1 MLARLPVGML
11 FGTASILLAAA
22 LALNWLIPSGW
33 YLLEPNGAKPLAAK
47 VTVEGEKADDDG
59 GGIYYVDITIRQA
72 SWLERLHSVFRPE
85 GSTMVLER
93 DLIPE
98 GSTFEDRRAS
108 SRREME
114 RSEQV
119 AAAVAFEEAGLGVAA
134 TPDGALIV
142 TIARDAPAWDVLEEG
157 DVVVEA
163 GGRRVRTP
171 ADLREAT
178 GRVKPGERMELR
190 IRRDGKTRAV
200 IVKTVASPDDSER
213 ALIGVRVTQDADIEL
228 PADVDIDLGGVGGPS
243 AGLAFALDIL
253 EELGEDVDR
262 GRKVVATGEIELDG
276 AVSPVGGIRQK
287 TVGARRSGADLF
299 LVPSGENAD
308 EARRYA
314 GDMRVVPVDS
324 FQQALRALRTNA

>member
-11 FGTASILLAAA
+11 FGAAAIVAAAA
-22 LALNWLIPSGW
+22 LALNWLVPSGW
-33 YLLEPNGAKPLAAK
+33 YLFEPNGAKPLAAK

-59 GGIYYVDITIRQA
+59 GGIYYIDVTVRQA

-85 GSTMVLER
+85 GSTMIPER

-98 GSTFEDRRAS
+98 GTSFEDRRAS

-119 AAAVAFEEAGLGVAA
+119 AAAVALEEAGLGVAA

-142 TIARDAPAWDVLEEG
+142 TVARDAPAWDVLQDG

-178 GRVKPGERMELR
+178 GRIDPGDRLELR
-190 IRRDGKTRAV
+190 IRRDGKTQAV
-200 IVKTVASPDDSER
+200 IVKTVPSPDDSER
-213 ALIGVRVTQDADIEL
+213 AIIGVRVTQDADIKL
-228 PADVDIDLGGVGGPS
+228 PTDVDIDLGGVGGPS

-287 TVGARRSGADLF
+287 TVGARRSGADIF
-299 LVPSGENAD
+299 LVPGENAA
-308 EARRYA
+308 EARQYA

-324 FQQALRALRTNA
+324 FQQALRELRTNA